1 MAGKIF
7 NKRNK
12 VEKDTINIFKSFKI
26 QSFNLKYFFEP
37 HSYRPLFKL
46 TNGT

>member
-7 NKRNK
+7 NKRKK

-37 HSYRPLFKL
+37 RDHRPLLKL
-46 TNGT
+46 TD